1 MFPLNFFY
9 NREKIIKITFLGS
22 GNFFTGCPE
31 IKLDDR
37 EVRPGSD
44 LFFFQLPVPES
55 LDRGRAQVVE
65 QQVGVRTWGR
75 GFDPAVRL
83 LARDQ
88 QNEPE
93 AVKKESSI

>member
-1 MFPLNFFY
+1 M
-9 NREKIIKITFLGS
+9 
-22 GNFFTGCPE
+22 
-31 IKLDDR
+31 
-37 EVRPGSD
+37 
-44 LFFFQLPVPES
+44 PES

-65 QQVGVRTWGR
+65 QQVGVRTWDR

-93 AVKKESSI
+93 AVKKESSIWPMRRMVIIYEVGILVKIAHICGV